1 MLKLFKKHPHF
12 KDVESVLKTLG
23 EAGFTAWLAGGCV
36 RDGLLGVL
44 PKDFDVATDALPD
57 QIQELFPKSLD
68 VGKSFGVIILPF
80 EGYQVEVATFRN
92 DGDYQDGRRPDSV
105 TYSSPEEDARRRDFT
120 VNALFYDVVEK
131 KVHDFVEGVAD
142 LRRRELRCV
151 GDPAERFQEDQLRL
165 LRGVRFTAQLGF
177 QLESSTW
184 EAIRNFQDPL
194 KNVSRERVIEEMEKL
209 LRTPGAGEGFLLLKQ
224 TPMFQDVFQEVA
236 ALAQSG
242 VAREWQWIGDFVKD
256 KAPVEFAWALILYR
270 ASLSEEAEVK
280 SWVSHQPF
288 SRKKRSDILNALKLT
303 KLFYQAEPPPLE
315 ELVIQLDRS
324 LLNAWFF
331 DFLLKMGS
339 LHSVNKEPQVLEF
352 QKLYSDNLNSQG
364 FLLSPLV
371 NGADL
376 MSMGIEKGPR
386 MGALLEKIY
395 QIQIR
400 EKITLKT
407 DLLSHPE
414 IRACTS
420 IVV

>member
-1 MLKLFKKHPHF
+1 MLKLFRKHPHF
-12 KDVESVLKTLG
+12 KDVENVLKTLG
-23 EAGFTAWLAGGCV
+23 AAGFTAWLAGGCV
-36 RDGLLGVL
+36 RDGLLGVT

-80 EGYQVEVATFRN
+80 EGFQVEVATFRN

-105 TYSSPEEDARRRDFT
+105 TYSSPDEDARRRDFT
-120 VNALFYDVVEK
+120 INALFYDVAEK

-142 LRRRELRCV
+142 LKRRQLRCV
-151 GDPAERFQEDQLRL
+151 GDPAQRFQEDQLRL

-177 QLESSTW
+177 QLEASTW
-184 EAIRNFQDPL
+184 EAIRDFRNPL

-209 LRTPGAGEGFLLLKQ
+209 LCTSGAGEGLLLLKK
-224 TPMFQDVFQEVA
+224 TSLFQDIFEPVA
-236 ALAQSG
+236 DSAQSG
-242 VAREWQWIGDFVKD
+242 VAREWQWVSDFVKD
-256 KAPVEFAWALILYR
+256 NAPVEFSWALLLYR
-270 ASLSEEAEVK
+270 ASLSEETKVK
-280 SWVSHQPF
+280 SWVSSQPF

-303 KLFYQAEPPPLE
+303 KLFYQAESPALE
-315 ELVIQLDRS
+315 ELVILLDRS

-339 LHSVNKEPQVLEF
+339 LHSVNKEPQVHEF

-376 MSMGIEKGPR
+376 ISMGIKKGPR

-400 EKITLKT
+400 ENITSKS